1 MKLPN
6 PNSHTSFGTY
16 AFALVCFLVG
26 YATVTVLSLGR
37 IAYDDRDGP
46 GFNPLTRMP
55 DGRRG
60 ISEHAL
66 GWIGFVVI
74 ALGLAMLIGLAY
86 LWRQTQLG

>member
-1 MKLPN
+1 MKLLSS
-6 PNSHTSFGTY
+6 NSHTCFGTY
-16 AFALVCFLVG
+16 AIALVCFLVG
-26 YATVTVLSLGR
+26 YAATTVLSLGR
-37 IAYDDRDGP
+37 IAYDEREAQ

-74 ALGLAMLIGLAY
+74 ALGLAMLISLAY
-86 LWRQTQLG
+86 LWWQTQLG

>member
-16 AFALVCFLVG
+16 AFTLVCFLVG
-26 YATVTVLSLGR
+26 HAAVTVLSLGR
-37 IAYDDRDGP
+37 IAYDEREAQ

-66 GWIGFVVI
+66 GWVGLVVI
-74 ALGLAMLIGLAY
+74 TLGLAIFIGLAY